1 MTYKFRYTMT
11 YEKFKQKVE
20 ELGIDCR
27 FHVFETT
34 IDLVVGDGFVVTFY
48 KRQLDDINIRLK
60 PTVNSD
66 KIHRLLDLCCEM
78 ARTPIDER

>member
-20 ELGIDCR
+20 ELGISCK
-27 FHVFETT
+27 FYSFGTT
-34 IDLVVGDGFVVTFY
+34 TNLVGDDFMVTFY
-48 KRQLDDINIRLK
+48 NRQLNNTDIRFN
-60 PTVNSD
+60 TSVNSD

-78 ARTPIDER
+78 ARTPLNER